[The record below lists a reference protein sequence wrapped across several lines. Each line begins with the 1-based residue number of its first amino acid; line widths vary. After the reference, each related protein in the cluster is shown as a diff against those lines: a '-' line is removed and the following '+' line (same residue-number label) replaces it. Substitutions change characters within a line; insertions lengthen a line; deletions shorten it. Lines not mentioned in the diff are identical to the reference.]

1 MNFGLL
7 FIIPAIG
14 GYWFLN
20 SLHRTRH
27 QLARGSGYHTLFQ
40 SAVAG
45 GLLFGFAHL
54 AIIVIHRWLPQFA
67 EFWQSYVPYTF
78 SDTAALG
85 ILLSVALPVVGNRIW
100 TEEKSAQRTA
110 LEGGDHIELII
121 SESIDRQ
128 SMVEIT
134 LRTRKSYIGF
144 ALKGRMVNIS
154 EPDISIIPLASG
166 YRNKETLELEITT
179 NYAPVIEDSELD
191 YADFQVVI
199 PKSEIVSVRLFDPE
213 IYRRFQGGQHQGR
226 RRGRR

>member
-20 SLHRTRH
+20 SLHCTRH
-27 QLARGSGYHTLFQ
+27 KLARGSGYHTLLQ

-54 AIIVIHRWLPQFA
+54 VIIVIHRWLPQFA
-67 EFWQSYVPYTF
+67 EFWQSYIPYHF

-85 ILLSVALPVVGNRIW
+85 VLLSVALPVVGNRVW
-100 TEEKSAQRTA
+100 TEEKSAQRA
-110 LEGGDHIELII
+110 VSESGDHIELLI
-121 SESIDRQ
+121 SESIVRE

-134 LRTRKSYIGF
+134 LKSRKSYIGF
-144 ALKGRMVNIS
+144 ALKRRMVNIS
-154 EPDISIIPLASG
+154 EPDISIFPMASG
-166 YRNKETLELEITT
+166 YRNEETLELEITT

-213 IYRRFQGGQHQGR
+213 FYQRFQRRPRQR
-226 RRGRR
+226 RRRARY